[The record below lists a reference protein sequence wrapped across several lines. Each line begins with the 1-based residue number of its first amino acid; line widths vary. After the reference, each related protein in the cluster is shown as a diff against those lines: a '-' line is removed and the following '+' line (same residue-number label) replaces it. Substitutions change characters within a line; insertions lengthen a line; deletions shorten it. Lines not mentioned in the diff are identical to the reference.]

1 MTRFRIDRL
10 AKQDRTTFDCGNEN
24 LNRYLQRQAGQ
35 DQRKRY
41 AVCFL
46 AVEEET
52 GRVAGYYTLS
62 SGSLDLDRLPK
73 EDARRLP
80 RYPAVPLV
88 TIGRLAVELRF
99 QGTGLARWILA
110 DAYKRVKNSD
120 VGAFALAVDAIDGE
134 AESFYLRYGF
144 IKVQSRKENERLLLL
159 PIS

>member
-62 SGSLDLDRLPK
+62 SGSLDLDRLLK
-73 EDARRLP
+73 EVARRLP

-110 DAYKRVKNSD
+110 DAYQRVKNSD
-120 VGAFALAVDAIDGE
+120 VGAFAFAVDAIDGE
-134 AESFYLRYGF
+134 AESFYLRHGF